1 MGMGYVSM
9 QAWGSGIQ
17 HFGMYQV
24 TMGLAGY
31 TRATQTHHKPSMQCN
46 AHRAVELKS
55 QHLLITNG
63 IHISLRKA

>member
-1 MGMGYVSM
+1 MGMGYVSI
-9 QAWGSGIQ
+9 QAWGNGIQ

-24 TMGLAGY
+24 TMGLDILELPKH
-31 TRATQTHHKPSMQCN
+31 TINPLCN

-63 IHISLRKA
+63 IQISLRKA